1 MPDQV
6 FIEGDRMNITE
17 SEQPVKIIAKTCGCK
32 DKGTKIT
39 YSFIDAYHSLCI
51 DKKDIISSELEAC
64 ESLLMSTTDGSDR
77 LAIEFEMVEL
87 KWHLI

>member
-17 SEQPVKIIAKTCGCK
+17 SEQPVKDHCKNMWWK
-32 DKGTKIT
+32 DKGTKKIT

-64 ESLLMSTTDGSDR
+64 DSLLMTLMNGSRSTGYR
-77 LAIEFEMVEL
+77 IRNGRI
-87 KWHLI
+87 KNGN